1 MSKYTRY
8 QGVVSR
14 NSDEGIGED
23 HWLKQFE
30 QKLHKGAVQPR
41 SVENSLYDQI
51 NSIMNGKSRHQTVD
65 AAVQDMM
72 QRSGLNDYLE
82 KVKVSEE
89 DNRNAKFAQLGDT
102 NKVLHKEVPMEEKG
116 IPIVI
121 KKCPSVRNTLEN
133 HIKATNGNMP
143 LSAIISHVQGIHSKD
158 VSDAQDWEDDNL
170 IRLVSKLNLEAKK
183 NNPASFEDNA
193 NLGKRDSD
201 TAESD
206 VDPSNTDAFNSLMP
220 AKI

>member
-1 MSKYTRY
+1 MAKYTRY
-8 QGVVSR
+8 QGVISR
-14 NSDEGIGED
+14 NSDEGLGED

-30 QKLHKGAVQPR
+30 TKLQKGAVQPR
-41 SVENSLYDQI
+41 SVENNIYDQI
-51 NSIMNGKSRHQTVD
+51 NTIMNGKSKHHSVND
-65 AAVQDMM
+65 AVQDMM

-89 DNRNAKFAQLGDT
+89 ESRNAKFAQLKDT
-102 NKVLHKEVPMEEKG
+102 NNVMHKEVPIEEKG
-116 IPIVI
+116 LPIVI
-121 KKCPSVRNTLEN
+121 KKCPSIRNTLEN

-170 IRLVSKLNLEAKK
+170 IRLVSKLNLEAKR
-183 NNPASFEDNA
+183 NNPGTYEGNS

-201 TAESD
+201 TDQAD